1 MMFRRLTSFSL
12 SRTLILALSLL
23 LVVPVAIAAIF
34 ATTLLDRVVRR
45 QTETSLRVAVNLTQA
60 TILEFLDYLKSRTLD
75 VADDFY
81 IEDALAGRRLGKELD
96 RTLSVSRSH
105 IPESDELFVLDDTGR
120 VVASSDAA
128 SIGRDDSATDYF
140 RNGRQGMHIG
150 DIVRGA
156 DGRPQWILAAP
167 IRDRRSGMRLA
178 VLANRIDPRAL
189 SSFTT
194 GRKLREFGIP
204 DESLR
209 RGRTGEL
216 YLVNRDGLMI
226 TDSRFIDEAILNAR
240 VETVPVRAAMTKGTN
255 VLDDYSDY
263 RGVPVTGASAL
274 IPPLGWVVV
283 AEIDR
288 GEAIRPVRELQI
300 GLALLGM
307 GMIPAV
313 VAIGAVIHRSVV
325 RPMKSV
331 LAADLRAARDRP
343 GSGLLQPVDFRY
355 VEWRQL
361 IAGRNAM
368 LTQLQEQS
376 DNLRQQLETERL
388 YRQLQEADRRKD
400 VFLATLAHELRTPLM
415 AITSSAHA
423 LAVLSRHEEEKRGK
437 LRAIISHQAMNIAKL
452 VDELLDV
459 SRVAAGKLALRSR
472 PVNLTDLL
480 RGAIETVEAT
490 GRVQDKQIA
499 LAERDGPL
507 VVMADPVRMEQVFR
521 NLLDNAVK
529 YSPPAAPVR
538 ASVERDGSHAVVR
551 IADGGIGIAPED
563 LPHIFETFTQSPDAV
578 RQAGGGLGLGLAL
591 ARGLVEQHGGRIMAT
606 SEGVGKGSEF
616 EVRLPLAPP
625 ESAAT
630 PR

>member
-1 MMFRRLTSFSL
+1 
-12 SRTLILALSLL
+12 
-23 LVVPVAIAAIF
+23 
-34 ATTLLDRVVRR
+34 

-331 LAADLRAARDRP
+331 LAADLRAAQDRP
-343 GSGLLQPVDFRY
+343 GRALLQPVTF
-355 VEWRQL
+355 VTSNGGSSL
-361 IAGRNAM
+361 PA
-368 LTQLQEQS
+368 
-376 DNLRQQLETERL
+376 
-388 YRQLQEADRRKD
+388 
-400 VFLATLAHELRTPLM
+400 ATRCSPSCRSSP
-415 AITSSAHA
+415 ITSVNSWKPSACTA
-423 LAVLSRHEEEKRGK
+423 SSRKRIGGRTSSWRPW
-437 LRAIISHQAMNIAKL
+437 LTSCGRRSW
-452 VDELLDV
+452 
-459 SRVAAGKLALRSR
+459 RSR
-472 PVNLTDLL
+472 ARPT
-480 RGAIETVEAT
+480 RWRCCRAT
-490 GRVQDKQIA
+490 K
-499 LAERDGPL
+499 
-507 VVMADPVRMEQVFR
+507 
-521 NLLDNAVK
+521 
-529 YSPPAAPVR
+529 
-538 ASVERDGSHAVVR
+538 
-551 IADGGIGIAPED
+551 
-563 LPHIFETFTQSPDAV
+563 
-578 RQAGGGLGLGLAL
+578 
-591 ARGLVEQHGGRIMAT
+591 
-606 SEGVGKGSEF
+606 
-616 EVRLPLAPP
+616 
-625 ESAAT
+625 
-630 PR
+630 